1 MVDNIKQIS
10 AYVLC
15 KYFIFATQKLILVYD
30 LLKKKPLLFRILF
43 SNQAQTFG
51 RVAQLVQSTWFTPK
65 GSGVRIPSRPH
76 KIPLVKQKAALSSKQ

>member
-10 AYVLC
+10 TYVLC

-30 LLKKKPLLFRILF
+30 LLKKKPLLSFF
-43 SNQAQTFG
+43 VSNQAQTFG

-76 KIPLVKQKAALSSKQ
+76 RIPLVKQKAALSSKQ